1 MSRLSNTATANQVA
15 FGQLGAV
22 YTKTSGDAIKPPTGR
37 VFVAIQML
45 ENTTFDDTGGLVAEV
60 ATLHFNTESAAGDN
74 AADSET
80 AAAGSGG
87 QEVPQ
92 TQTFPKGMTIYGRW
106 TEVDVLAGAVIAY
119 IG

>member
-22 YTKTSGDAIKPPTGR
+22 YTKTSGEAIKPPTGR

-45 ENTTFDDTGGLVAEV
+45 ENTTFDGSGGLVAEN
-60 ATLHFNTESAAGDN
+60 ATLHFNTESAAGDL
-74 AADSET
+74 ASAT
-80 AAAGSGG
+80 AAQGEGG
-87 QEVPQ
+87 QQIPDS
-92 TQTFPKGMTIYGRW
+92 QTFPKGMTIYGRW
-106 TEVDVLAGAVIAY
+106 TEVDVNSGAVIAY